1 MHLQLCKP
9 SRSAMPPAWYGT
21 VERRSTV
28 LYLTYTP
35 RAPLNDFV
43 ERMWL
48 VSGGQSLR
56 RDRILPNGTI
66 ELVINLLQDQVRIDK
81 TTPCAHVQ
89 TFSGVVVSGTYSA
102 AFVIDAMQHA
112 AMMGVHFRPA
122 GAFAVLGVPLTEFTD
137 AHADLAALC
146 GDGTARELRERLCTA
161 TSHQA
166 RFQYLERVL
175 SDRLQANR
183 QLHPVVPFALDCF
196 GSDGFGASVRDVA
209 RQSGLSHRRF
219 LTIFRSEVGLAPKQ
233 FCRILRFQN
242 VHAVAQRTG
251 RIEWTE
257 LALKCGFSDQSH
269 LSNEFKR
276 LSGLTPTQYERAIQ
290 ERRNLL
296 IGHVAMS

>member
-1 MHLQLCKP
+1 
-9 SRSAMPPAWYGT
+9 
-21 VERRSTV
+21 

-35 RAPLNDFV
+35 RAPLNAFV
-43 ERMWL
+43 ERMWF
-48 VSGGQSLR
+48 VSGGQLPR

-81 TTPCAHVQ
+81 TMQCAHVQ
-89 TFSGVVVSGTYSA
+89 TFSGIVVSGTYSA
-102 AFVIDAMQHA
+102 AFIIDAMQHA

-122 GAFAVLGVPLTEFTD
+122 GAFPVLGVPLTEFTD
-137 AHADLAALC
+137 AHADLAALW

-161 TSHQA
+161 TSPQA
-166 RFQYLERVL
+166 RLQYLERVL
-175 SDRLQANR
+175 IGRVQENR

-251 RIEWTE
+251 RIDWGE

-269 LSNEFKR
+269 LCNQFRK
-276 LSGLTPTQYERAIQ
+276 LSGLTPTQYERAIR
-290 ERRNLL
+290 ETRNLL
-296 IGHVAMS
+296 VGHVAIS